1 MNKIITAED
10 IKNKLKRKYFNTIC
24 YYLGEFIH
32 EQKITDLDNIEF
44 VKMYDFEEPKQ
55 VSKCIKIAHPS
66 KTLKNK
72 HPEIERVYTYAV
84 LK

>member
-10 IKNKLKRKYFNTIC
+10 IKNKLKRKYFNTEC
-24 YYLGEFIH
+24 YYLGVFIT

-44 VKMYDFEEPKQ
+44 VKMYNFEEPTQ
-55 VSKCIKIAHPS
+55 ISKCIKTAHPS

-72 HPEIERVYTYAV
+72 HPEIERVFTYAV